1 MLTELLPKLEF
12 RGLSDEDEDE
22 ANVGVPADLEDE
34 DEDED
39 DDDDTA
45 APDVDDEVVPEEQ

>member
-22 ANVGVPADLEDE
+22 VSVGVPADLEDE
-34 DEDED
+34 DDED
-39 DDDDTA
+39 ADGDDLG
-45 APDVDDEVVPEEQ
+45 APDVDDDIAPEEQ